1 MLEQMLGFVCDERWE
16 EARELGEQLKRQGED
31 SETFFILYAT
41 VCGRFGEDKKEY
53 EHIICGLQR
62 YPLNS
67 ELYFMLGNYYL
78 GSGKSSLAYLC
89 YEQAVH
95 YCEEPSDLIPIRE
108 NMKIASVQ
116 PGFCVNPVSVI
127 VLAQSGGSVLHQ
139 CLKSIDETLSG
150 ISYEVVVGQKED
162 ASGINDGVK
171 SSGVG
176 NDIYLLS
183 DDSLLMPNALFW
195 LRMCLYERETV
206 GAAGGVSNVRGWQS
220 LVLPCQTVD
229 EYAAASLSINVPGDC
244 VRENRLWLDGFSL
257 LIKREAMDDVGLFER
272 GAAGY
277 LYSCMDY
284 GMKLARGGYE
294 SVLCYNSFIYS
305 TGVNRANSLVQQDF
319 DRLVKKWGFAPSYYS
334 VSRTD
339 ILERMERPRQ
349 EEICVLEVGCG
360 CGATLS
366 AVRRQYPNAH
376 VYGIE
381 LMKEVAAYA
390 TYMAD
395 ILVGDIETMSLPYEN
410 HLFDYIIFGDVL
422 EHLRHPELV
431 VQKMKQYLKADGRI
445 LASIPNLMNI
455 EVVVS
460 LLKGNFTYRDE
471 GILDRT
477 HIHMFTLNE
486 IRRMFEEA
494 GYVLTD
500 VRVRN
505 FREGTLVNSRENEK
519 IIEQLYQIEGIAD
532 RREFEAYQ
540 YLIEAVLSEEG
551 KR

>member
-1 MLEQMLGFVCDERWE
+1 M
-16 EARELGEQLKRQGED
+16 
-31 SETFFILYAT
+31 
-41 VCGRFGEDKKEY
+41 
-53 EHIICGLQR
+53 
-62 YPLNS
+62 
-67 ELYFMLGNYYL
+67 
-78 GSGKSSLAYLC
+78 
-89 YEQAVH
+89 
-95 YCEEPSDLIPIRE
+95 
-108 NMKIASVQ
+108 
-116 PGFCVNPVSVI
+116 
-127 VLAQSGGSVLHQ
+127 
-139 CLKSIDETLSG
+139 
-150 ISYEVVVGQKED
+150 
-162 ASGINDGVK
+162 
-171 SSGVG
+171 
-176 NDIYLLS
+176 
-183 DDSLLMPNALFW
+183 
-195 LRMCLYERETV
+195 
-206 GAAGGVSNVRGWQS
+206 
-220 LVLPCQTVD
+220 LPCQTVD